1 MRQPMRMDD
10 IEIRRRKL
18 RFRAWHRGMREM
30 DLLFGRFADAHI
42 ATLPVSEL
50 DQLETLM
57 DQPDQEVF
65 SWLTGESATPADL
78 ATPLMARL
86 REFRPKP
93 Q

>member
-1 MRQPMRMDD
+1 MAMDD

-50 DQLETLM
+50 DQLEALM
-57 DQPDQEVF
+57 DLPDQDVYR
-65 SWLTGESATPADL
+65 WLTGESATPAAL
-78 ATPLMARL
+78 ATPLMAKL
-86 REFRPKP
+86 QAFRPAP